1 MVYICLETYR
11 QMSYIIILIYA
22 TFFACRKSLK
32 PMDWFLLRLLCMDY
46 HVLVVMRMRCLINE
60 NKTGYLLR
68 EECPQVLA
76 KMMI

>member
-1 MVYICLETYR
+1 
-11 QMSYIIILIYA
+11 
-22 TFFACRKSLK
+22 
-32 PMDWFLLRLLCMDY
+32 MDY